1 MNAETSMILEVFLAL
16 DSPANYEC
24 LEDAQESIADEF
36 EVDLVTHSEICERI
50 EQWWQAEE

>member
-1 MNAETSMILEVFLAL
+1 MEDLVLKKLLDLLEL

-24 LEDAQESIADEF
+24 LGDAQESIAGEF

-50 EQWWQAEE
+50 EQWWHAEE

>member
-16 DSPANYEC
+16 DNPANYEC

-36 EVDLVTHSEICERI
+36 EVDLVTHSEICERV
-50 EQWWQAEE
+50 EQWWHAEE